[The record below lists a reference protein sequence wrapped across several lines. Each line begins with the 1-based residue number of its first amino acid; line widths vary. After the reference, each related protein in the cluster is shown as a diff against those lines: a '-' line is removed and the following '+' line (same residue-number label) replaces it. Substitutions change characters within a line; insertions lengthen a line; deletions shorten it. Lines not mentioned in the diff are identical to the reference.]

1 MTPITLTF
9 NFATMAAAAA
19 FMSNLAVSTGNAP
32 AVATTP
38 VAPPPTPTTRY
49 FFQASHN
56 NLYSVAP
63 GQVMPSFPDAV
74 EVTETKY
81 NEIKATLAAQFAASQ
96 VAAAPSSAPAVNPAP
111 AAAGAPVND
120 PFGAPASASATA
132 PMNSTQFS
140 DALKAK
146 CASTDAR
153 TKLVGFLKSKGAAN
167 VGALVAGKSDVELG
181 ALFVEAA
188 AAVA

>member
-32 AVATTP
+32 AVATT
-38 VAPPPTPTTRY
+38 RY

-56 NLYSVAP
+56 NLYKVEP
-63 GQVMPSFPDAV
+63 GQVVPSFADAV
-74 EVTETKY
+74 EITEQKY

-96 VAAAPSSAPAVNPAP
+96 VAAAPSSVPAVNPAP
-111 AAAGAPVND
+111 AAAGAPVDD
-120 PFGAPASASATA
+120 PFGAPTATSTTA
-132 PMNSTQFS
+132 PMNATQFS
-140 DALKAK
+140 DALKGK
-146 CASTDAR
+146 CASAEAR
-153 TKLVGFLKSKGAAN
+153 TKLVAFLKSKGAPN

>member
-1 MTPITLTF
+1 MSIQVTLTF
-9 NFATMAAAAA
+9 ASVAAAVAA
-19 FMSNLAVSTGNAP
+19 LGTLSGNAQPSPQPPQP
-32 AVATTP
+32 APA
-38 VAPPPTPTTRY
+38 TTRY

-81 NEIKATLAAQFAASQ
+81 NEIKAALAARFAASQFAASQ
-96 VAAAPSSAPAVNPAP
+96 VVAAPSSVPAVNPAP
-111 AAAGAPVND
+111 AVAGAPVDD
-120 PFGAPASASATA
+120 PFGAPTATSTTA
-132 PMNSTQFS
+132 PMNATQFS
-140 DALKAK
+140 DALKGK
-146 CASTDAR
+146 CASAEAR
-153 TKLVGFLKSKGAAN
+153 TKLVAFLKSKGAAN

>member
-9 NFATMAAAAA
+9 SFATIAAAAA
-19 FMSNLAVSTGNAP
+19 FMSSLGNAQP
-32 AVATTP
+32 VQSHTP
-38 VAPPPTPTTRY
+38 VVETTRY

-63 GQVMPSFPDAV
+63 GQVVPSFADAV
-74 EVTETKY
+74 EISEQKY

-96 VAAAPSSAPAVNPAP
+96 VVAAPSSVPAVNPAP
-111 AAAGAPVND
+111 AVAGAPVDD
-120 PFGAPASASATA
+120 PFGAPTATSTTA
-132 PMNSTQFS
+132 PMNATQFS
-140 DALKAK
+140 DALKGK
-146 CASTDAR
+146 CASAEAR
-153 TKLVGFLKSKGAAN
+153 TKLVAFLKSKGAAN